1 MCVVKTP
8 KVDTQSAVAKT
19 PDPAIIRNTYL
30 DGIDPTTKALRSG
43 RTGLRIERASPGAA
57 PTAVL
62 PPLASAPQL
71 NIQPVLPKITPVQGG
86 GGGGRFNATRALY

>member
-1 MCVVKTP
+1 MCVVSTP
-8 KVDTQSAVAKT
+8 KVDPKSDVAKT

-57 PTAVL
+57 TSTVI
-62 PPLASAPQL
+62 PPLASAPLL

-86 GGGGRFNATRALY
+86 GGGGRFNAARALY